1 MYKGFEQAQE
11 EVEKL
16 RQELYP
22 NLYASQEGTE
32 DSSGLSNL
40 QTIAEDTNELTDTNN
55 EFTEDTSEAYASDDD
70 VRGGENNEDE
80 DMENEDDLNTDNE
93 DGLDEVSFL
102 SLINLYPQDLIIT
115 EQKTF
120 FSAGIAYRR

>member
-22 NLYASQEGTE
+22 NLYASQEGADE
-32 DSSGLSNL
+32 SSGLSNL
-40 QTIAEDTNELTDTNN
+40 QTIAEDTNELTDTN

-70 VRGGENNEDE
+70 VRGGENNEDD

-93 DGLDEVSFL
+93 DGLNEVRLLGSKKFVPL
-102 SLINLYPQDLIIT
+102 T
-115 EQKTF
+115 
-120 FSAGIAYRR
+120 